1 MHRFMEVVIE
11 HYDKPIRLGIE
22 VLTAAYTKE
31 LQWQIPKHYI
41 TAESCTRTCH
51 KCHVNGQQL

>member
-1 MHRFMEVVIE
+1 MEVVIE